1 MCEMILGVA
10 VAFVAVAVSSL
21 ASLEC
26 SLPTCR
32 QGNPLDYVDGRCPVN
47 VTAVPVLDSEGYSEN
62 LSIHVWLKADDLKRL
77 KINVTE
83 HHSMSTKIFCPI
95 RKNSPSKPKTK
106 VKKKDPKIN
115 CPHCNRSFCL
125 WELVHRVKHQAGTVV
140 SVRYSTASTSCNIS
154 YKVNDPV
161 PAFELEANQL
171 SKSFNVTLGA
181 GDNPVYARYCY
192 RYSYPC
198 KSVRDSPPKH
208 IIPAQSQSAVLDFP
222 FLLPCTCV
230 EVYYTYGDSRRSI
243 KCPFLNQNFTD
254 ATDVWL
260 SSTLTLHE
268 TSFTWS
274 SICAASLF
282 NISASLCW
290 RLQDHLC
297 TSTLGSPR
305 LKVEEDKRQLK
316 YNTSLL
322 DKHPLMCV
330 QFSLQGSHHVY
341 CPFPADLSSWE
352 VYLGPGGQGVFLY
365 ITSSIPAMFSAQLC
379 LQKDGTCVPLGEIH
393 SVTMIGNATDTK
405 MKVPVYDV
413 AQEPCVQVW
422 RSSPPLIGRR
432 ILCPDYT
439 HRRHGLYAVAILMFI
454 FTTAIVITFL
464 HRLTKSG
471 TTGWLCIHKPALLVC
486 SSEQSAHISAV
497 CALASILQGELSA
510 TVHMALWA
518 LTSQTKDGARA
529 GVADLGPLPWLYG
542 QWEAVVKE
550 QGKVLIVWS
559 SEAKTTYEKWKEQ
572 RKKGNKTVM
581 SHNNYS
587 KFEKAHEKLQENTV
601 EYSKT
606 KRKRQK
612 DPGQSCNDK
621 DSQEEPCTVIAPVF
635 MAALACLEG
644 AIKKHKGQ
652 GVALVYFQGFCH
664 NRDIPKAFRGVP
676 RYCLPQDFRG
686 LLQELGATQ
695 GPIKTGNFGSHCV
708 PRLLSKVMSVWLAR
722 QLAQKLQ
729 TLIPQ
734 TQGKKKLRVTSS
746 QEQALCKTQD
756 KLKLPPTEDTA
767 GAGTLQEREPLQGSP
782 TRGEEI

>member
-10 VAFVAVAVSSL
+10 AAFVAVAVSSL

-32 QGNPLDYVDGRCPVN
+32 QRSPLDYVDGRCPVN

-62 LSIHVWLKADDLKRL
+62 LSIHVWLKADDLVQRP
-77 KINVTE
+77 KISVTE
-83 HHSMSTKIFCPI
+83 HHSMSTKIVTRSCPI
-95 RKNSPSKPKTK
+95 TRNSSNKTK
-106 VKKKDPKIN
+106 CDAKKKCQKIK
-115 CPHCNRSFCL
+115 CPRCNRTCL
-125 WELVHRVKHQAGTVV
+125 WELVRVKLQAGTVV

-192 RYSYPC
+192 RYSYLR
-198 KSVRDSPPKH
+198 KSIQDSPPKH
-208 IIPAQSQSAVLDFP
+208 IIPTQSQSAVLDFP

-230 EVYYTYGDSRRSI
+230 EVYYTYGDSRRNI

-305 LKVEEDKRQLK
+305 LKK

-393 SVTMIGNATDTK
+393 SVTLIGNATDTK

-722 QLAQKLQ
+722 RLAQKLQ

-746 QEQALCKTQD
+746 KEQALCKTQD

-767 GAGTLQEREPLQGSP
+767 GAGTSQEREPLQGSP
-782 TRGEEI
+782 TREEI

>member
-1 MCEMILGVA
+1 
-10 VAFVAVAVSSL
+10 
-21 ASLEC
+21 
-26 SLPTCR
+26 
-32 QGNPLDYVDGRCPVN
+32 PVN

-62 LSIHVWLKADDLKRL
+62 LSIHVWLKADGMHVQSLCMQTASCKCVFTYFNCNVNTRAL
-77 KINVTE
+77 CVINVFT
-83 HHSMSTKIFCPI
+83 
-95 RKNSPSKPKTK
+95 
-106 VKKKDPKIN
+106 
-115 CPHCNRSFCL
+115 L
-125 WELVHRVKHQAGTVV
+125 QWELVRVKLQAGTVV

-192 RYSYPC
+192 RYSYLR
-198 KSVRDSPPKH
+198 KSIQDSPPKH
-208 IIPAQSQSAVLDFP
+208 SQSAVLDFP

-230 EVYYTYGDSRRSI
+230 EVYYTYGDSRRNI
-243 KCPFLNQNFTD
+243 KCPFLNQNFT
-254 ATDVWL
+254 VRYVQPV
-260 SSTLTLHE
+260 SSTSLPPSAGGCRIT
-268 TSFTWS
+268 
-274 SICAASLF
+274 CARPHSG
-282 NISASLCW
+282 
-290 RLQDHLC
+290 RH
-297 TSTLGSPR
+297 
-305 LKVEEDKRQLK
+305 K

-393 SVTMIGNATDTK
+393 SVTLGLFLLVSPLTL
-405 MKVPVYDV
+405 PL
-413 AQEPCVQVW
+413 PFVQVW

-722 QLAQKLQ
+722 RLAQKLQ

-746 QEQALCKTQD
+746 KEQALCKTQD

-767 GAGTLQEREPLQGSP
+767 GAGTSQEREPLQGSP
-782 TRGEEI
+782 TREEI